1 MINLIKLAIPRIVID
16 SGNVEFYTQED
27 ARMNRYFYSKTMK
40 TVKGVRIK
48 TLAVLDDRSKK
59 DMDLIFTTEGIIPVI
74 KGKVKKI
81 APYDGVKW
89 NENSSKKELSVDTKN
104 KYGNELINMDELY
117 KLITQLV
124 SYAENDELIGY

>member
-1 MINLIKLAIPRIVID
+1 MP
-16 SGNVEFYTQED
+16 
-27 ARMNRYFYSKTMK
+27 
-40 TVKGVRIK
+40 
-48 TLAVLDDRSKK
+48 
-59 DMDLIFTTEGIIPVI
+59 I

-81 APYDGVKW
+81 APYDGVRW

-124 SYAENDELIGY
+124 SLAENDELIGY